1 MLKEHYEKLGLLF
14 YYPHG
19 AGGKF
24 IINSLSL
31 SRHCVLFDVNFAIWD
46 IEQTQ
51 HDTAYYEHKLR
62 TVLTSVPRTQ
72 DRHNWQNYE
81 LGTPPGAWDNEHC
94 KHLIPILESATKRFF
109 YIAHY
114 PEQAESYQTQ
124 YPNMTLIKLT
134 NYAQWMQTS
143 AFKVPE
149 LEQDLDNKLAYW
161 SHQDRQE
168 QVFNQFRAVIVD
180 MDNNIFDHDKMQ
192 QQVRHLYQRLG
203 FDDFQPNLWSQYYV
217 RYMQVHNQ

>member
-14 YYPHG
+14 YYPNG

-46 IEQTQ
+46 IQQTQ

-62 TVLTSVPRTQ
+62 TVLTSVPEKQ
-72 DRHNWQNYE
+72 DRRRWQNYE
-81 LGTPPGAWDNEHC
+81 LGIPPGAWRDENC
-94 KHLIPILESATKRFF
+94 THLRPVLEYGMKRF
-109 YIAHY
+109 YYVTHY
-114 PEQAESYQTQ
+114 PELAEQYQAQ
-124 YPNMTLIKLT
+124 YPDMTIIKLT

-143 AFKVPE
+143 AFKMPA

-161 SHQDRQE
+161 SYQDRQE
-168 QVFNQFRAVIVD
+168 QVLNQFRAVTVD

-192 QQVRHLYQRLG
+192 QQIQYLYKRLG
-203 FDDFQPNLWSQYYV
+203 FDDFQPNLWSQYYD
-217 RYMQVHNQ
+217 RYMQVHTQ